1 MHRIIWWIGIF
12 TASNCNS
19 TTATSIRWLL
29 CAVALMPVAFPAT
42 AAIYAVGTEPGCTH
56 TSIQAA
62 INAANGNFEPDFI
75 RIPHSQIWNNQAL
88 VINTSQD
95 LTLEGFWSDCN
106 TIDTSGTRTTLDG
119 AGGSAASVLRITAA
133 AGTQVNLQA
142 LLIRNGDASPFDG
155 EGGGIRYQG
164 SGVLALSDTSVINS
178 SASKGGGIYAN
189 GTVDTA
195 RLVIGRNVGI
205 TGNTASRDGGGV
217 FVNGMT
223 LEMLEPNSI
232 IAFNQALGE
241 GGSKGYGGGMAVRS
255 TGSRD
260 AIAFIGSA
268 GVGTLGAIHGNEAK
282 WGGGVAVSAGADA
295 DSDANA
301 DLRLYTTAADKPG
314 AITGNFASEGGGAIY
329 LWPNESLLSTSFAH
343 ADIFRAELT
352 DNAAPEGAAV
362 YSDNSSSAD
371 STVGGFLEILAT
383 GNAARP
389 MPGALPCPPGAHCN
403 VISGNVAERAD
414 GIDTDGAVI
423 FLDDQSALNLGR
435 VLIQR
440 NNAGRVIDAQ
450 DSIHITRIKDVV
462 LVENSLRQNLLRTF
476 ADLLI
481 LDSTIAANSI
491 TGNNILFAAVG
502 ENVSLGR
509 SIIWQP
515 GMTTLNTGFPSLPT
529 VVSVIASEVASL
541 GAGPNAIIAD
551 PRFIDPARGDYRLRA
566 ASRAIDFAEPIVG
579 DDRDAFGLPR
589 DQRIGIVPRPAGRV
603 RDVGAFERPGLLPI
617 VLNGDFDGDLNQWFL
632 PVGHAGGYQT
642 INAPGS
648 VGGSAQVSNLTPSS
662 AARLLG
668 YAQCIHIPGPGT
680 YALNGSA
687 LSGGATANEFN
698 RTALIW
704 ELRSDGGAGC
714 VDGPITLGGEHT
726 LNTTNTW
733 ARPTEPA
740 RITVSEVA
748 WTTNTSLTL
757 IFAVYPNANTAF
769 NGVFDRITLEVA
781 PPIPTDALFKD
792 GFEGP

>member
-1 MHRIIWWIGIF
+1 MHHIFWWIGIF
-12 TASNCNS
+12 KINS
-19 TTATSIRWLL
+19 IPATSIRWLL

-75 RIPHSQIWNNQAL
+75 RIPHSQVWNNQAL

-133 AGTQVNLQA
+133 AGTQVNLQV

-189 GTVDTA
+189 GNVDTA

-217 FVNGMT
+217 FVNGMK
-223 LEMLEPNSI
+223 LEMTEPNSNSI
-232 IAFNQALGE
+232 IAFNKALGD
-241 GGSKGYGGGMAVRS
+241 GGSKGYGGGVAVRS
-255 TGSRD
+255 TGNRE

-282 WGGGVAVSAGADA
+282 WGGGVAVSAGEDADA
-295 DSDANA
+295 DAA
-301 DLRLYTTAADKPG
+301 LRLYTTAADKPG

-329 LWPNESLLSTSFAH
+329 LWPNRSI
-343 ADIFRAELT
+343 ADIGFAEADLFRAQLI
-352 DNAAPEGAAV
+352 DNGAPEGATV
-362 YSDNSSSAD
+362 YVDNSSASAGF
-371 STVGGFLEILAT
+371 TVGGELSLLAT
-383 GNAARP
+383 GNSFAP
-389 MPGALPCPPGAHCN
+389 MPGALPCLPNTHCN
-403 VISGNVAERAD
+403 VISGNIAERAD
-414 GIDTDGAVI
+414 GTDTQGSLIYIDDESRVEAR
-423 FLDDQSALNLGR
+423 R
-435 VLIQR
+435 VLIER
-440 NNAGRVIDAQ
+440 NQVGYALGGDSDSVAILKDAA
-450 DSIHITRIKDVV
+450 IVGNVFR
-462 LVENSLRQNLLRTF
+462 LRPLAF
-476 ADLLI
+476 ASGSYLEI
-481 LDSTIAANSI
+481 EDSTITDNVVPESQVIAADFGS
-491 TGNNILFAAVG
+491 TILR
-502 ENVSLGR
+502 R

-515 GMTTLNTGFPSLPT
+515 DKTTLVNTGSGAVT
-529 VVSVIASEVASL
+529 VESVVASEVASL
-541 GAGPNAIIAD
+541 NAGLNAIIAN

-566 ASRAIDFAEPIVG
+566 ASRAIDHAEPIVG

-603 RDVGAFERPGLLPI
+603 RDVGAFERQGLLPI

-632 PVGHAGGYQT
+632 PVGHSGNYQT
-642 INAPGS
+642 ITAPGS
-648 VGGSAQVSNLTPSS
+648 TGGSAQVANLTPSS
-662 AARLLG
+662 APRLLG
-668 YAQCIHIPGPGT
+668 FAQCIHIPGPGT

-687 LSGGATANEFN
+687 RSGGSNANEFN

-704 ELRSDGGAGC
+704 ELRSDGGEGC
-714 VDGPITLGGEHT
+714 VDGPIFLGGEHT
-726 LNTTNTW
+726 LNTTNAW
-733 ARPTEPA
+733 DRPEQPA

-748 WTTNTSLTL
+748 WTANTSLTL
-757 IFAVYPNANTAF
+757 ILAVYPNVAGTF

-781 PPIPTDALFKD
+781 PPVPTDFIFRD
-792 GFEGP
+792 GFEQP